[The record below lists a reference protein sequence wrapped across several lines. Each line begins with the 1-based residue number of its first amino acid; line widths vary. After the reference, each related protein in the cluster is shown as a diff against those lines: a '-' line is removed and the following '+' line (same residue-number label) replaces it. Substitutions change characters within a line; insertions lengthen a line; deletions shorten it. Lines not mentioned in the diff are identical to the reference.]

1 MLGENSFEGLMFSL
15 AEIADPEILASYDWN
30 SDFGVFQDSAPKFF
44 FAQVRT
50 IFFDTLNL
58 DLSLFSPCLSTWT
71 TAAGLEFFGDTLDA
85 EDLMA
90 YLHLLGDSKFG
101 VVLDKISPKMFKYLV
116 WHISNHKVGNSM
128 SADLFNSAPNITV
141 YR

>member
-1 MLGENSFEGLMFSL
+1 M
-15 AEIADPEILASYDWN
+15 
-30 SDFGVFQDSAPKFF
+30 
-44 FAQVRT
+44 RT

-58 DLSLFSPCLSTWT
+58 DLSLFSPCLSTWA

-101 VVLDKISPKMFKYLV
+101 VVFDKISPKMYKYLV